1 LDGGIV
7 NNDKRDLFA
16 KVFADP
22 RYRKHWPAVASF
34 MVRSRELRNEPGKLL
49 LLQAEMLSALV
60 GMQQSKAALE
70 RDLAEHAHR
79 KRHDVVEV
87 EVGLGVAKRLA
98 HVIKQIGDGIA
109 WRALNYDRAVIYEL
123 AGKPQTGHVEPQS
136 AIQELGAA
144 GDHVDRTGNIV
155 VVNDLTNFLRYGDY
169 TSVGS
174 QSVTVAECK
183 GGKAARRSRRARR
196 QRSALDEV
204 LQFLNTGVRRMK
216 DKSQLLLRQ
225 RVTARTHL
233 ATVAELIRE
242 ARQKG
247 AADARLS
254 RCLAVDVHYVELLAE
269 ITDPQKMDKLFH
281 NPFHQTRE
289 AVSHHSLAFFDQFSR
304 NVAPYSIYPF
314 SDEDCTDVMT
324 GAVWVVSHFSYRN
337 LARCLKRR
345 GLSVSLPND
354 AELRAYLALP
364 MGDRRRADDRVAMEV
379 WRPEEPGS
387 LLIYPATT
395 ARMFAEFLDE
405 ESFAEAVDEL
415 FSHRDLFEREEGSV
429 MLFPSFAN
437 EADLWH

>member
-1 LDGGIV
+1 MV
-7 NNDKRDLFA
+7 NDDKRDLRA

-22 RYRKHWPAVASF
+22 RYRKHWLAVASF
-34 MVRSRELRNEPGKLL
+34 MARSRELRNEPGELL
-49 LLQAEMLSALV
+49 VLQAEMLSALV
-60 GMQQSKAALE
+60 GMQESKAALE
-70 RDLAEHAHR
+70 RDLAEHADR
-79 KRHDVVEV
+79 ERHDVVEV

-109 WRALNYDRAVIYEL
+109 WRALSYDRAVIYAL
-123 AGKPQTGHVEPQS
+123 ADKPQTGHVEPQS

-174 QSVTVAECK
+174 RSVTVAECK
-183 GGKAARRSRRARR
+183 GGKAARRSRRAKR
-196 QRSALDEV
+196 QRRGLDEV
-204 LQFLNTGVRRMK
+204 LEFLNTGVRSSG
-216 DKSQLLLRQ
+216 DGSQVLLRH
-225 RVTARTHL
+225 TARAKTHL
-233 ATVAELIRE
+233 GTVAELIRE

-247 AADARLS
+247 AANARLS

-269 ITDPQKMDKLFH
+269 ITDLRKMHKLFH

-324 GAVWVVSHFSYRN
+324 GAMWLVSHFSHRN

-345 GLSVSLPND
+345 GLSVSLPD
-354 AELRAYLALP
+354 DTELRDYLALP
-364 MGDRRRADDRVAMEV
+364 IGERRHAEDRVAMRV
-379 WRPEEPGS
+379 WRSGES
-387 LLIYPATT
+387 ADVLIYLATT
-395 ARMFAEFLDE
+395 ARLFAEFLDE
-405 ESFAEAVDEL
+405 ESFADAIEEL
-415 FSHRDLFEREEGSV
+415 LSRQHLFEWDEGSV
-429 MLFPSFAN
+429 VLVPAFAN
-437 EADLWH
+437 EADLWD